1 MSTYTPALPENPVAG
16 HAVELLRSKVTEA
29 IAGHCIRSYL
39 FAALLAE
46 HEGLKAGVD
55 FDADQLFYA
64 TALHDVGTSPAV
76 PGKERFEVEGAD
88 LAVEFLTAHGYAE
101 GTTGPVWEAIALHSS
116 GGLAERSGPLCYLT
130 RRGVMTDFGLS
141 ADFVTDAQ
149 ADAIHAQYPR
159 LDMASVLVDDV
170 LRHAARSPQ
179 SGARF
184 TFAGELAREVQR
196 HGRPTELE
204 IATCKGRWGA

>member
-1 MSTYTPALPENPVAG
+1 MPT
-16 HAVELLRSKVTEA
+16 
-29 IAGHCIRSYL
+29 
-39 FAALLAE
+39 
-46 HEGLKAGVD
+46 
-55 FDADQLFYA
+55 
-64 TALHDVGTSPAV
+64 
-76 PGKERFEVEGAD
+76 
-88 LAVEFLTAHGYAE
+88 
-101 GTTGPVWEAIALHSS
+101 W
-116 GGLAERSGPLCYLT
+116 PLCYLT

-179 SGARF
+179 AGVRF

-204 IATCKGRWGA
+204 IATGKGRWGA